1 MGLACFDFEGCGI
14 RDGKWITLGVK
25 EAEEV
30 DAAARWLKGN
40 GYNVVG
46 WGRSMGSVSLL
57 MSEECSIMVADSP
70 FSDLNTLCRESGQHI
85 PYVPNCL
92 YLCLFP
98 CVFCCV

>member
-1 MGLACFDFEGCGI
+1 
-14 RDGKWITLGVK
+14 
-25 EAEEV
+25 
-30 DAAARWLKGN
+30 
-40 GYNVVG
+40 
-46 WGRSMGSVSLL
+46 MGSVSLL